1 MDSNL
6 LKVFIAVAN
15 TKSISLGAKELNFT
29 QSNVTLRIK
38 QLEKGLGYELFH
50 RTNRGV
56 VLTLAGEKLY
66 P

>member
-6 LKVFIAVAN
+6 LKVFLAVVH

-38 QLEKGLGYELFH
+38 QLEKSLGYDLFY
-50 RTNRGV
+50 RTNRG
-56 VLTLAGEKLY
+56 G
-66 P
+66 

>member
-6 LKVFIAVAN
+6 LKVFVSVSN
-15 TKSISLGAKELNFT
+15 TKSISLGAKELGFT

-38 QLEKGLGYELFH
+38 QLEKSIGYELFH

-56 VLTLAGEKLY
+56 VLTHEGEKFY
-66 P
+66 H